1 VYDDKSKV
9 VRRRRAV
16 LALLVACSLILL
28 TAYYGES
35 AGGGLHAVQRGF
47 LEVVSP
53 IQDGASRALK
63 PVRDL
68 FGWVGDTVSAKGDLK
83 NARAE
88 RDKYRA
94 EAIQAQAAVRQN
106 AKLRGQL
113 NLDQIPNDLSP
124 YRPVTARVVTR
135 SPTLWYAKITISK
148 GASDGI
154 RTGQP
159 VIAAQGDGSDDAGLI
174 GKVDYTTGGSAVV
187 RLITD
192 SSVAVS
198 ANTADGSASGTVKPS
213 PGSPRDLILSG
224 VAASATVR
232 KNDFVVTSGTV
243 SRRGDLDSL
252 YPPDLPIGRI
262 SRVDNAGSIDQVPH
276 LRPFVDPRNIEYVQ
290 VLTRRVNNNR

>member
-1 VYDDKSKV
+1 MYDKT

-16 LALLVACSLILL
+16 LGLLVVSSLILL
-28 TAYYGES
+28 TAYFREP
-35 AGGGLHAVQRGF
+35 AGGALHNVQRGI

-94 EAIQAQAAVRQN
+94 EAIRAQAAVRQN

-113 NLDQIPNDLSP
+113 QLDAIPNDLSP
-124 YRPVTARVVTR
+124 YEPVTARVVTR

-148 GASDGI
+148 GSSSGI
-154 RTGQP
+154 RANQP
-159 VIAAQGDGSDDAGLI
+159 VIAADGDGSDDAGLI
-174 GKVDYTTGGSAVV
+174 GKVESSVPNSAVV

-192 SSVAVS
+192 SSVAVAAMT
-198 ANTADGSASGTVKPS
+198 ANGSAYGTVKPS
-213 PGSPRDLILSG
+213 PGNPRDLIMTN
-224 VAASATVR
+224 VAQNATVQA
-232 KNDFVVTSGTV
+232 NDFIVTAGTQ
-243 SRRGDLDSL
+243 SRRSDLSSL
-252 YPPDLPIGRI
+252 YPPDLPIGRVN
-262 SRVDNAGSIDQVPH
+262 RVEDPASPNQTPH
-276 LRPFVDPRNIEYVQ
+276 LQPFVDPRQIEYVQ
-290 VLTRRVNNNR
+290 VLTKRVNDNR